1 MDDTDDTDRLYQT
14 RLYALRDMIQQDI
27 WKNRA
32 DLACKDVDEKTGHLL
47 EDILFRYIKRIE
59 GW

>member
-1 MDDTDDTDRLYQT
+1 
-14 RLYALRDMIQQDI
+14 MIQQDI